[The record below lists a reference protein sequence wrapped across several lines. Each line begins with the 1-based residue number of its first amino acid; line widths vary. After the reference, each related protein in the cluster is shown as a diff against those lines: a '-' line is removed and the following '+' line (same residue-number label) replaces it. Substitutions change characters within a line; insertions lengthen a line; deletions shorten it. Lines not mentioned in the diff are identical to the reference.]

1 MAIRQSTGLRNFL
14 NNYGSYKNAFTGGK
28 LLLYSGSQPATADT
42 AASGTLLCTVS
53 LGSGTWTAETQSYAT
68 CELTGGGEG
77 SVGTL
82 VIATFEIMGSLTAFN
97 GSLAQTAAD
106 IAAKINAY
114 GQKLYGIKAE
124 VPSGAI
130 IKESD

>member
-82 VIATFEIMGSLTAFN
+82 VIATFEIMGSLTALLPSTSQIISSPSIVK
-97 GSLAQTAAD
+97 SLP
-106 IAAKINAY
+106 
-114 GQKLYGIKAE
+114 
-124 VPSGAI
+124 PSF
-130 IKESD
+130 STCTPQYTSLFVR